1 MKTII
6 DYDNCD
12 ILCSVS
18 DNMAIDMNPGEIHMI
33 SPGSDDYEED

>member
-18 DNMAIDMNPGEIHMI
+18 DNTAIDFNKIYLYI
-33 SPGSDDYEED
+33 CLII

>member
-1 MKTII
+1 MKNII

-18 DNMAIDMNPGEIHMI
+18 NNMAIDMNSREIHMI
-33 SPGSDDYEED
+33 SSRLDDYEED

>member
-18 DNMAIDMNPGEIHMI
+18 DNMAIDFNKIYLYI
-33 SPGSDDYEED
+33 CLII